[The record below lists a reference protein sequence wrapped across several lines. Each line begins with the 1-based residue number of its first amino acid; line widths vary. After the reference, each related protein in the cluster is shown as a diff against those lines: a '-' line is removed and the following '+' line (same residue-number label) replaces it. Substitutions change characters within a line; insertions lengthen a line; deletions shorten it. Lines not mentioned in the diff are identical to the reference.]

1 MEPASRVADGPS
13 PAELGGSGTAA
24 ALRRG
29 FLAARP
35 KFFTASVLPVLVG
48 TAWAGA
54 ADHAFNG
61 LTFALA
67 LLATVLAHAATN
79 VYNDVG
85 DDLNGTDPANTAR
98 IYPYTGG
105 SRFIQNGILSRDQM
119 LRLAIAFTVGA
130 LAVGLWLTVLRGGGV
145 LLLGLGGLALGLFY
159 SQPGV
164 QLSGRGAGE
173 FACAIG
179 LGLLPVAG
187 AAWLQ
192 AGRVDTAAWL
202 LGTMVAVWVCLILLI
217 NEVPDSVADA
227 AAGKRTLAVRLGE
240 SGTRTLYRLLTAVAL
255 AAGLA
260 LVLER
265 ALPWWAAVPVLLL
278 GAGGLRAAAGISLD
292 PARRAQ
298 LRQSI
303 EMTLGIHAMGSLALV
318 GAALLR

>member
-1 MEPASRVADGPS
+1 MDSVPRVSDGPT
-13 PAELGGSGTAA
+13 PAELGGPGFPA
-24 ALRRG
+24 ALRRA
-29 FLAARP
+29 FLASRP

-85 DDLNGTDPANTAR
+85 DDLNGTDPANVGR

-105 SRFIQNGILSRDQM
+105 SRFIQNGILDRAQM
-119 LRLAIAFTVGA
+119 FRLAVVLAALA
-130 LAVGLWLTVLRGGGV
+130 LAVGGWLTLLRGGGV
-145 LLLGLGGLALGLFY
+145 LLLGLTGLALGLFY

-164 QLSGRGAGE
+164 QLSGRGSGE
-173 FACAIG
+173 LACAVG
-179 LGLLPVAG
+179 LGALPVAG

-192 AGRVDTAAWL
+192 AGVVDPAAWL
-202 LGTMVAVWVCLILLI
+202 LGAMVAVWVCLILLI

-240 SGTRTLYRLLTAVAL
+240 GGTRVLYRLLTLVAL

-260 LVLER
+260 LVARGELPQWT
-265 ALPWWAAVPVLLL
+265 ALPVLLL
-278 GAGGLRAAAGISLD
+278 AVGGFKAAGGISLE
-292 PARRAQ
+292 PARRAV
-298 LRQSI
+298 LTRSI
-303 EMTLGIHAMGSLALV
+303 EMTLGIHAAGSIVLV
-318 GAALLR
+318 AASLLR

>member
-1 MEPASRVADGPS
+1 MERATRVSDGPS
-13 PAELGGSGTAA
+13 PAELGGSGVGA

-29 FLAARP
+29 LLAARP

-54 ADHAFNG
+54 ADHAFDG
-61 LTFALA
+61 RTFALA

-85 DDLNGTDPANTAR
+85 DDLNGTDPANTGR

-105 SRFIQNGILSRDQM
+105 SRFIQNGILSREQM
-119 LRLAIAFTVGA
+119 LRLAIVFTVGA
-130 LAVGLWLTVLRGGGV
+130 LALGLWLTLLRGSGV

-164 QLSGRGAGE
+164 QLSGRGTGE
-173 FACAIG
+173 LACAIG

-192 AGRVDTAAWL
+192 AGRVDSAAWL

-227 AAGKRTLAVRLGE
+227 SVGKRTLAVRLGE
-240 SGTRTLYRLLTAVAL
+240 AGTRVLYRLLTLVAL

-260 LVLER
+260 LVLTH
-265 ALPWWAAVPVLLL
+265 ALPWWAAIPVVLL
-278 GAGGLRAAAGISLD
+278 AVGGFKAAAGISLA
-292 PARRAQ
+292 PERRPVLQ
-298 LRQSI
+298 KSI
-303 EMTLGIHAMGSLALV
+303 EMTLGIHAMGSLALIV
-318 GAALLR
+318 AALLR

>member
-1 MEPASRVADGPS
+1 MERATEVADGPS
-13 PAELGGSGTAA
+13 AAELGGSGAAA

-29 FLAARP
+29 LLAARP
-35 KFFTASVLPVLVG
+35 KFFSASVLPVLVG

-61 LTFALA
+61 LMFALA
-67 LLATVLAHAATN
+67 LLAIVLAHAATN

-85 DDLNGTDPANTAR
+85 DDLNGTDPANTGR

-105 SRFIQNGILSRDQM
+105 SRFIQNGILSREQM
-119 LRLAIAFTVGA
+119 LRLAITFTIGA
-130 LAVGLWLTVLRGGGV
+130 LAVGLWMTLLRGTGV
-145 LLLGLGGLALGLFY
+145 LVLGLAGLALGLFY

-179 LGLLPVAG
+179 LGVLPVAG

-192 AGRVDTAAWL
+192 AGRVDAAVWL

-240 SGTRTLYRLLTAVAL
+240 SGTRGLYRLLTAVAF
-255 AAGLA
+255 AAGVA
-260 LVLER
+260 LVLGR
-265 ALPWWAAVPVLLL
+265 LLPWWAAVPVLLL
-278 GAGGLRAAAGISLD
+278 AAGGMRAAAGISLD
-292 PARRAQ
+292 PAGRGQ

-318 GAALLR
+318 AAALLR